1 VAPAA
6 AVFGQPVTL
15 SATVVADTGGGT
27 PTGTVTWSE
36 GGDPLGSATLDG
48 SGEASATIST
58 VSVGA
63 HSIVATYAGDDV
75 YDGSS
80 AAPRNL
86 SVAKANVD
94 VQVGSSDTTTLSGE
108 AVSFNASVAAVAPG
122 AGAPNGTVQLVID
135 GANEGAP
142 VNLVGGSAAFPP
154 VTSLVTGSHTV
165 AAVYSGSASYQNGS
179 DSLTQEVTR
188 ADTLTSVITTPSPSN
203 EGQNIEIT
211 ANVAAVAPGSGS
223 PTGIITFTANGD
235 VIGAAS
241 LQAGPSASQAT
252 INVPDLAP
260 GSYNIRASYAGD
272 AGYGASESAPTSH
285 TVIAGAAIVPTTT
298 AVSSSEN
305 PSTYG
310 QLITFTADVDA
321 EDGSDPAGSVQFSV
335 DGTNFGSPVPVN
347 AQGVAESA
355 TLASP
360 DPGDHTVIAAFVPD
374 PGFSG
379 SGAILTQTV
388 AAAGV
393 DLEVTSSA
401 PASPYGQGVSFTA
414 TVGSQQ
420 VGTGTP
426 TGFVQFTVDGQPLG
440 DAVALDGGVATSP
453 SVSDLVPGD
462 HTVAVVYSGD
472 VHFVSALES
481 ITQAVAKIG
490 TTMTLDVSDTSTS
503 FGQSVELTAIVD
515 PALDT
520 LGTPVGTVSFVDG
533 STTLATV
540 PVSPG
545 AGGNGTASVTFN
557 DLGAGAHSI
566 KAVYSGSPSFA
577 GSSSAAT
584 TVTVAQQATNMRAD
598 GAVVR
603 LMPLGLPLGHL
614 RVTLNS
620 GNGPVGGVPIVF
632 KVGSATVCTSTTDSS
647 GVATCNAVSHL
658 AQLIL
663 FNGYKATFAGNANYL
678 PSNANGYV
686 IK

>member
-1 VAPAA
+1 
-6 AVFGQPVTL
+6 
-15 SATVVADTGGGT
+15 
-27 PTGTVTWSE
+27 
-36 GGDPLGSATLDG
+36 
-48 SGEASATIST
+48 
-58 VSVGA
+58 
-63 HSIVATYAGDDV
+63 
-75 YDGSS
+75 
-80 AAPRNL
+80 
-86 SVAKANVD
+86 
-94 VQVGSSDTTTLSGE
+94 
-108 AVSFNASVAAVAPG
+108 
-122 AGAPNGTVQLVID
+122 
-135 GANEGAP
+135 
-142 VNLVGGSAAFPP
+142 
-154 VTSLVTGSHTV
+154 
-165 AAVYSGSASYQNGS
+165 
-179 DSLTQEVTR
+179 
-188 ADTLTSVITTPSPSN
+188 
-203 EGQNIEIT
+203 
-211 ANVAAVAPGSGS
+211 
-223 PTGIITFTANGD
+223 
-235 VIGAAS
+235 
-241 LQAGPSASQAT
+241 
-252 INVPDLAP
+252 
-260 GSYNIRASYAGD
+260 
-272 AGYGASESAPTSH
+272 
-285 TVIAGAAIVPTTT
+285 
-298 AVSSSEN
+298 
-305 PSTYG
+305 
-310 QLITFTADVDA
+310 
-321 EDGSDPAGSVQFSV
+321 VQFSV

-347 AQGVAESA
+347 AQGIAESA

-374 PGFSG
+374 PGFSR

-401 PASPYGQGVSFTA
+401 PASTYGQGVSFTA

-426 TGFVQFTVDGQPLG
+426 TGFVQFTVDGQPLD

-453 SVSDLVPGD
+453 SVSDLLPGD

-490 TTMTLDVSDTSTS
+490 TTTTLDVSDTSTS
-503 FGQSVELTAIVD
+503 FGQSVELTATVD

-520 LGTPVGTVSFVDG
+520 LGTPLGTVSFVDG
-533 STTLATV
+533 GTTLATV

-545 AGGNGTASVTFN
+545 PGADGTASVTLS
-557 DLGAGAHSI
+557 DLGAGAHPI

-614 RVTLNS
+614 RVTLTS

-658 AQLIL
+658 VQLIL
-663 FNGYKATFAGNANYL
+663 FNGYKATFAGNANHL